1 MYVEETGSGP
11 RLVLVH
17 GSGQPLATWDAQRP
31 LADRFTLVAAVRS
44 GYPPNPPL
52 ERSDFEQEARE
63 LLDVLAPG
71 DHLLGSSYGGI
82 ACLYA
87 AARQRG
93 LASLTVIEPPA
104 LGLARGRDDVDA
116 VIDRLASVWGE
127 KDPRAFAV
135 GLAKVVTGQ
144 APDLPDPLPAERERL
159 VRAVMAERPPW
170 EADPPLETLSAAPF
184 PKLVVSGAHNPAF
197 DAVCD
202 VLEERLEAERF
213 VVPGAGHA
221 AHAAPGFNDVL
232 LKFLDGA

>member
-1 MYVEETGSGP
+1 
-11 RLVLVH
+11 LVLVH
-17 GSGQPLATWDAQRP
+17 GSGQSLATWDAQQG
-31 LADRFTLVAAVRS
+31 LADRFTLVVVARS
-44 GYPPNPPL
+44 GYPPTPPL
-52 ERSDFEQEARE
+52 ERIDFEAEARE
-63 LLDVLAPG
+63 LMDVIESG

-87 AARQRG
+87 AARHG
-93 LASLTVIEPPA
+93 ALGSLTVIEPPA

-116 VIDRLASVWGE
+116 VIDRLTRVWNE
-127 KDPRAFAV
+127 KDPRAFAA
-135 GLAKVVTGQ
+135 GLAEVVMGQ
-144 APDLPDPLPAERERL
+144 APELPDPLPAERERI

-170 EADPPLETLSAAPF
+170 EADPPLDDLASAAF

-232 LKFLDGA
+232 LDFLARAQRD